1 MKTPPHVVVHRLVAA
16 VITVLILLVIGLG
29 VASHGPLG
37 GLGAGTGRADQLIHT
52 LAAKGWLG

>member
-1 MKTPPHVVVHRLVAA
+1 MRTPPHVVVHRLVAV

-29 VASHGPLG
+29 AASRGPLG
-37 GLGAGTGRADQLIHT
+37 GLGAGTGHADELVRT